1 MERNIVFLTAG
12 WRRFIYTLWSPFYN
26 VLAWFFSR
34 PRAESIR
41 RLGLRPGERILIVGA
56 GTGLDLDFLP
66 RDLSITAIDLTPAM
80 LARLK
85 SRADRQGRKV
95 YAHVM
100 NAESMTF
107 ADGTFDAVILHLILA
122 IVPDPVACA
131 REAARVLRSGGRA
144 VILDKFLPDDTPP
157 PLILRCAAPLA
168 SLFGTEITRQLGPI
182 LNGSGLTIVANDPA
196 ALRGLFRIILV
207 EKGLP
212 GEREQAR
219 T

>member
-1 MERNIVFLTAG
+1 MFLTAG

-26 VLAWFFSR
+26 VLAWFFAR

-41 RLGLRPGERILIVGA
+41 RLDLHPGERVLIVGA

-66 RDLSITAIDLTPAM
+66 RDLAITAIDLTPAM

-85 SRADRQGRKV
+85 RRAERQGRKV
-95 YAHVM
+95 DAQVM
-100 NAESMTF
+100 NAEAMTF

-122 IVPDPVACA
+122 VVPDPVACA
-131 REAARVLRSGGRA
+131 REAARVLRNGGRA
-144 VILDKFLPDDTPP
+144 VILDKFLPDDAPP
-157 PLILRCAAPLA
+157 PMILRLAAPLA

-196 ALRGLFRIILV
+196 ALGGLFRTVLV
-207 EKGLP
+207 EKGLS
-212 GEREQAR
+212 GNREQGR

>member
-1 MERNIVFLTAG
+1 MFLSAG

-26 VLAWFFSR
+26 VLALFFSR

-41 RLGLRPGERILIVGA
+41 RLGLRPGERVLIVGA

-66 RDLSITAIDLTPAM
+66 HDLAVTAIDLTPAM

-85 SRADRQGRKV
+85 RRADRQGRKMN
-95 YAHVM
+95 AQVM

-122 IVPDPVACA
+122 VVPDPVACA
-131 REAARVLRSGGRA
+131 REAARVLRCGGRA

-157 PLILRCAAPLA
+157 PWILRLAAPLA
-168 SLFGTEITRQLGPI
+168 SIFGTEITRQLRPI
-182 LNGSGLTIVANDPA
+182 LNGSGLTIVTNESA
-196 ALRGLFRIILV
+196 ALRGLFRIVLV
-207 EKGLP
+207 QKGLP
-212 GEREQAR
+212 SNHEQGR